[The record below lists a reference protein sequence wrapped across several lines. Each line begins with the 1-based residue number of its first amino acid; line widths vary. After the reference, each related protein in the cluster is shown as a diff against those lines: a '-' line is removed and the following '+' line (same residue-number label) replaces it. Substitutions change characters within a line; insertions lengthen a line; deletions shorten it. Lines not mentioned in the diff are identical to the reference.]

1 MAVRIE
7 LLDGQHQ
14 RGRFDCGDPRL
25 NDFIAN
31 LAGQHQRRGLS
42 KTYVA
47 LANGDPKLL
56 GFVTLSVGQVAA
68 EVMPP
73 HLKLPRYPIPV
84 LRIAR
89 LAVALQEQGKGIG
102 QDLLAFSLRLAL
114 AFSAKVGLFAVVVDA
129 KHDAAAAFYRR
140 LGFQAT
146 LDHPLC
152 LYLPLSQLAK
162 AAKPENK

>member
-7 LLDGQHQ
+7 LLDGRHQ
-14 RGRFDCGDPRL
+14 RASFDCGDPRL
-25 NDFIAN
+25 NDFIIR
-31 LAGQHQRRGLS
+31 LAGQQQRRGLS

-47 LANGDPKLL
+47 LANGGPDLV

-73 HLKLPRYPIPV
+73 QLKLPRYPIPV
-84 LRIAR
+84 LRIGR
-89 LAVALQEQGKGIG
+89 LAVALHDQGKGIG

-114 AFSAKVGLFAVVVDA
+114 AFAAKVGLFAVVVDA

-146 LDHPLC
+146 LDDPLC
-152 LYLPLSQLAK
+152 LFLPLSQHAK

>member
-1 MAVRIE
+1 MAVCIE
-7 LLDGQHQ
+7 LLESRHH
-14 RGRFDCGDPRL
+14 RARFDCGDPRL
-25 NDFIAN
+25 NDFIIR
-31 LAGQHQRRGLS
+31 LAGQQQRRGLS

-47 LANGDPKLL
+47 LANDGPEVL

-68 EVMPP
+68 QVMPP
-73 HLKLPRYPIPV
+73 DLKLPRYPIPV

-129 KHDAAAAFYRR
+129 KHDTAAAFYRR

-146 LDHPLC
+146 LDDPLC
-152 LYLPLSQLAK
+152 LFLPLSQLAK
-162 AAKPENK
+162 AAEVEKK

>member
-1 MAVRIE
+1 MTVRIE
-7 LLDGQHQ
+7 LLDGRHL
-14 RGRFDCGDPRL
+14 RARFDCGDPQL
-25 NDFIAN
+25 NDFLIH

-47 LANGDPKLL
+47 LATGGTEPL

-68 EVMPP
+68 QFMPT

-89 LAVALQEQGKGIG
+89 LAVTLKEQGKGIG
-102 QDLLAFSLRLAL
+102 QDLLAFSLRLAM

-129 KHDAAAAFYRR
+129 KHDAAATFYRR
-140 LGFQAT
+140 LGFHST
-146 LDHPLC
+146 LDDPMC
-152 LYLPLSQLAK
+152 LFLPLSQLAK
-162 AAKPENK
+162 AKEGENR

>member
-1 MAVRIE
+1 MAVCIE
-7 LLDGQHQ
+7 LLESRHH
-14 RGRFDCGDPRL
+14 RARFDCGDPRL
-25 NDFIAN
+25 NDFIIR
-31 LAGQHQRRGLS
+31 LAGQQQRRGLS

-47 LANGDPKLL
+47 LANGGPELL

-68 EVMPP
+68 QVMPP

-129 KHDAAAAFYRR
+129 KHDTAAAFYRR

-146 LDHPLC
+146 LDDPLC
-152 LYLPLSQLAK
+152 LFMPLSQLAQATEVERK
-162 AAKPENK
+162 

>member
-7 LLDGQHQ
+7 LLDGHHQ
-14 RGRFDCGDPRL
+14 RAHFDCGDPRL
-25 NDFIAN
+25 NDFIIHS
-31 LAGQHQRRGLS
+31 AGQHQRRGLS

-47 LANGDPKLL
+47 LANDNPELL

-68 EVMPP
+68 QVMPP
-73 HLKLPRYPIPV
+73 HLKLPRHPITV
-84 LRIAR
+84 LRVAR
-89 LAVALQEQGKGIG
+89 LAVALQEQGQGIG

-114 AFSAKVGLFAVVVDA
+114 AFSAKVGLYAVVVDT

-140 LGFQAT
+140 LGFQTT
-146 LDHPLC
+146 LDDPLC

-162 AAKPENK
+162 AAKLENQ